1 MSGGGMGF
9 IFDPAV
15 KPAAQ
20 DCMQEIMAR
29 TKRELEAALP
39 FAMEPVVY
47 DFAINERG
55 TWAELLDTETAGDER
70 GHGECRRV
78 AASPRHRVSSPA
90 HAARL
95 LRLDRPGAAAAG
107 SAAASPGAPR

>member
-20 DCMQEIMAR
+20 DCMQEMMAR

-55 TWAELLDTETAGDER
+55 TWAELLDTET
-70 GHGECRRV
+70 GETGETGRRMSPRRRSPRRRV
-78 AASPRHRVSSPA
+78 SCRSCPPA
-90 HAARL
+90 TT
-95 LRLDRPGAAAAG
+95 P
-107 SAAASPGAPR
+107 

>member
-15 KPAAQ
+15 KPSAQ
-20 DCMQEIMAR
+20 ERLQEIMSRHQAR
-29 TKRELEAALP
+29 SLRMPLP

-55 TWAELLDTETAGDER
+55 TCAELLT
-70 GHGECRRV
+70 RR
-78 AASPRHRVSSPA
+78 ATR
-90 HAARL
+90 
-95 LRLDRPGAAAAG
+95 
-107 SAAASPGAPR
+107 